1 MKKTVAT
8 LAVIVM
14 ALCRRDSLH
23 AANWYWDGNGGVAGG
38 SLGGSGPWNSTSL
51 VWRTHPNNPLTNW
64 VAGNAP
70 LFNGDPGTV
79 TLTEDVPIAVS
90 MTVNADMT
98 FNGAYRLTLSGG
110 THVTAVAKTATV
122 NCAVQLLYNTAIRYN
137 YVINGNISDDGA
149 SRSITHHFETLTLN
163 GSNSFGGGVALNG
176 GALVIGNDHAL
187 GTGNLLLGYD
197 GAVVKAGGGDPTVAN
212 RFNWNWNWRL
222 NFQGTNDLTCTVTQ
236 TLYGTATPWPRFS
249 IVEPGTT
256 LTYGGLKRNPLY
268 HTMMVKEGAGTF
280 LIRGP
285 YDASYGTIVSNGLL
299 VLNGATTAVQNNYG
313 YTVCAGGS
321 LGGTGTV
328 NLAASGST
336 CTVQQA
342 GALAPGATS
351 GTSVGILTFNGP
363 VSLAENSIYQW
374 DCQDGTGDLIV
385 VNGTLTLPSVATV
398 RVNRVSGALPADS
411 VILTAGTLAGD
422 GALENWGVQ
431 GFPRARVRIRGTDVI
446 LYWPPGSVFLI
457 Q

>member
-1 MKKTVAT
+1 
-8 LAVIVM
+8 
-14 ALCRRDSLH
+14 
-23 AANWYWDGNGGVAGG
+23 
-38 SLGGSGPWNSTSL
+38 
-51 VWRTHPNNPLTNW
+51 
-64 VAGNAP
+64 
-70 LFNGDPGTV
+70 
-79 TLTEDVPIAVS
+79 
-90 MTVNADMT
+90 
-98 FNGAYRLTLSGG
+98 
-110 THVTAVAKTATV
+110 
-122 NCAVQLLYNTAIRYN
+122 
-137 YVINGNISDDGA
+137 
-149 SRSITHHFETLTLN
+149 
-163 GSNSFGGGVALNG
+163 
-176 GALVIGNDHAL
+176 
-187 GTGNLLLGYD
+187 
-197 GAVVKAGGGDPTVAN
+197 
-212 RFNWNWNWRL
+212 
-222 NFQGTNDLTCTVTQ
+222 
-236 TLYGTATPWPRFS
+236 
-249 IVEPGTT
+249 
-256 LTYGGLKRNPLY
+256 
-268 HTMMVKEGAGTF
+268 MMVKEGAGTF

-321 LGGTGTV
+321 LGGTGNV
-328 NLAASGST
+328 
-336 CTVQQA
+336 
-342 GALAPGATS
+342 ALAPGATS